1 MQHTRTWQDV
11 YGSACASFGGR
22 AGGHRWLVAAPP
34 ELAPGL
40 SEALAAVEGKGEAV
54 LLIHD
59 GLTPLLAAARE
70 LNPRGVLVV
79 APAALSG
86 GPALDVPE
94 RTLDGAGGL
103 TYREGGAFP
112 AWTGAAHPDAP
123 SGACPPA
130 SAAAS
135 LGTAVVV
142 TAPADVRAALETWMD
157 ATPHGR

>member
-11 YGSACASFGGR
+11 YGGAHASFGGR

-34 ELAPGL
+34 ELASGL
-40 SEALAAVEGKGEAV
+40 STELAAVEGKGETV

-59 GLTPLLAAARE
+59 GLTPLLAAVRE

-79 APAALSG
+79 APTPLSG
-86 GPALDVPE
+86 GPTLQLPE

-112 AWTGAAHPDAP
+112 AWTGAANPEAP
-123 SGACPPA
+123 RGECPPA

-135 LGTAVVV
+135 LGAAVVV
-142 TAPADVRAALETWMD
+142 TDPAGVRAALETWMD